1 MKFTI
6 KFAAFLIILLS
17 ATITLNFNAVLA
29 STPDELQKTID
40 EKTKELKEINSQ
52 IQETQGSLNDLSK
65 QKQSLNKEVKTIDY
79 NISQI
84 NLGIRSSEINIQK
97 TQLEL
102 DLLGDRKTV
111 AEDGITA
118 KKKSITEVLRQIQQ
132 SDKEGIT
139 QIILKNT
146 TLADSFS
153 EIQNLQS
160 LQTNLSDSATELT
173 NLRNQLAETIN
184 ETDETKKSLEKE
196 NNNLKNRKLILDD
209 QKQEKATVLKLTKSQ
224 ENLYQKQLSALEDK
238 QQELDK
244 VISDLEEKLRA
255 AFNPNLLPAKRPGVL
270 EYPIQNPIMTQ
281 EYGATAF
288 AQKAYRS
295 KFHNGVDYGAPI
307 GTPVLAADDGK
318 IIAVGNND
326 KGTSRWNKYQYGKHI
341 VMQHDNNL
349 ATLYA
354 HLSRQTVKVGDTVK
368 KGDVIGY
375 SGNTGYSFGPHLH
388 FTVYWAPSIQFK
400 SIPPAAG
407 VVPIGVTINPLDYL

>member
-1 MKFTI
+1 MKFAT
-6 KFAAFLIILLS
+6 KLAAFLIILLS
-17 ATITLNFNAVLA
+17 ATIALNFSTVLA
-29 STPDELQKTID
+29 ATPDELQKTID

-79 NISQI
+79 NISQM
-84 NLGIRSSEINIQK
+84 NLSIRSSEINIQK

-102 DLLGDRKTV
+102 DLLGDRKTA

-132 SDKEGIT
+132 SDKEGIA

-160 LQTNLSDSATELT
+160 LQTNLSDNAAELT

-184 ETDETKKSLEKE
+184 ETDKTKKNLEKE
-196 NNNLKNRKLILDD
+196 NGNLKNRKYILDD
-209 QKQEKATVLKLTKSQ
+209 QKQEKATVLKLTKNQ
-224 ENLYQKQLSALEDK
+224 ESVYQKQLSTLEDK

-255 AFNPNLLPAKRPGVL
+255 SFDSNLLPSKRPGVL
-270 EYPIQNPIMTQ
+270 GYPLQSPVMTQ

-288 AQKAYRS
+288 AQKAYKS
-295 KFHNGVDYGAPI
+295 KFHNGIDFGTPI
-307 GTPVLAADDGK
+307 GTLVLAADDGK

-326 KGTSRWNKYQYGKHI
+326 KGTSSWTKYQYGKHI
-341 VMQHDNNL
+341 VIKHDNNL

-354 HLSRQTVKVGDTVK
+354 HLSRQVVAVGDTVK
-368 KGDVIGY
+368 KGDIIGY
-375 SGNTGYSFGPHLH
+375 SGNTGYSTGAHLH

-400 SIPPAAG
+400 AIPPAAG
-407 VVPIGVTINPLDYL
+407 LVPIGVTINPSDYL